1 MFGGLFHSLGKHAP
15 FLIITYTGYQ
25 LVTIKPRLYGMLA
38 TVIISY
44 IINVWLKSW
53 LKHPRPDAN
62 IFADSETQKYG
73 MPSGHM
79 QIYAAV
85 SAFYWLSMRIHPTW
99 EWIGIGGLMAVS
111 AAERYVTRKHSVIQ
125 LVVGAVIGT
134 VTGWATY
141 LFTSSRNKNN

>member
-1 MFGGLFHSLGKHAP
+1 MLASWFESVGKYAP

-25 LVTIKPRLYGMLA
+25 LVTIKARLFGMLG
-38 TVIISY
+38 TVLVSY
-44 IINVWLKSW
+44 VLNVGLKKW

-85 SAFYWLSMRIHPTW
+85 SAFYWLSMRIHPAW
-99 EWIGIGGLMAVS
+99 EWIGIGGLMAIS

-125 LVVGAVIGT
+125 LVVGAIIGT

-141 LFTSSRNKNN
+141 IFSASRNRNN